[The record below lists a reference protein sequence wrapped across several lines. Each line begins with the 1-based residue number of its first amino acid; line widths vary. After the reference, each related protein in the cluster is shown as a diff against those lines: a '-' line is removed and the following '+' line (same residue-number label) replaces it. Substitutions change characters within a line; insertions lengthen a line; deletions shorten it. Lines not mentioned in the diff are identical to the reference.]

1 MMLTNRLILFFE
13 KEVEVM
19 SDLDELTKELM
30 RDEEFRREY
39 EAIQPELN
47 ITRAIFDARIR
58 SGMTE
63 TQLSK
68 RSGIS
73 QADISRLE
81 TGNRNP
87 SLNLLKRLANAMNVT
102 LRIEFVPNI

>member
-1 MMLTNRLILFFE
+1 MLTNRLILFFE

>member
-1 MMLTNRLILFFE
+1 
-13 KEVEVM
+13 M

-73 QADISRLE
+73 QADISLLE

-87 SLNLLKRLANAMNVT
+87 SLNLLKRLADAMNVT